1 LRASFQAKEKEWERA
16 RSSLESRIAA
26 LADQSTAAKRALDLE
41 RKLTQAGSHLKT
53 LAQENARLTKLQ
65 QQASAGT
72 VKIDQYKDVENR
84 LKDSEQEIEKLKAS
98 LSESENERQRVEGEK
113 DQEIKNRD
121 TALQAQRDEERQA
134 YLDELEKL
142 RAEKQAS
149 EESVNNLVKE
159 LERLRLAKEEHIA
172 QGNVNDDNGL
182 EEIKETFQVRERELM
197 DLVEA
202 LDTLAN
208 SNKSV
213 VLNAIELPTTPL
225 LAKIKELE
233 EKLETKAADG
243 DIAGDT
249 FNDDAHEAKGRF
261 T

>member
-65 QQASAGT
+65 QQASADT

-121 TALQAQRDEERQA
+121 KALQVQRDEERQA

-149 EESVNNLVKE
+149 EESVNNLSKE
-159 LERLRLAKEEHIA
+159 LERLRLAKEEHTA
-172 QGNVNDDNGL
+172 HGNVNDDNGL

-213 VLNAIELPTTPL
+213 VANAIELPTTPL

-233 EKLETKAADG
+233 EKLEAKAANG
-243 DIAGDT
+243 DIGDDT
-249 FNDDAHEAKGRF
+249 SNDDASEAKGRF